1 MPKIDWNTIESLP
14 TDNNPLYN
22 HINRVLLPLRDDI
35 RKVRVSCTHYE
46 WNTDIPAYRYAH
58 SSNYQSH
65 LKHRHP
71 KVYRDLRNNQ
81 QNTTSSD
88 ANSIIS
94 DNSSNIEPSISTT
107 PFTIASQFIPITSN
121 ELKRLL
127 IDFIVDNNLSFRVA
141 TSSSLTSIFK
151 RINLNTPSITARQ
164 FTQEIDNYYIEQFN
178 HFKRLLELY
187 VTQNNGSFTLCTDSW
202 TTKSQHALLGAT
214 IHYIDANQTLQSY
227 ALRLM
232 DLKKRHTGEYMASLL
247 YKTLEDFNISK
258 SILTITR
265 DNASNN
271 DTMIDD
277 IDAKL
282 RYLSNNK
289 WVGPN
294 TGIRCLSHILNLI
307 VQDILSAI
315 KANTTK
321 EELLAITQDAQDTQ
335 DTQDTQDAQDAQNT
349 QNLQNSALNSSDKS
363 TKM

>member
-1 MPKIDWNTIESLP
+1 
-14 TDNNPLYN
+14 
-22 HINRVLLPLRDDI
+22 
-35 RKVRVSCTHYE
+35 
-46 WNTDIPAYRYAH
+46 
-58 SSNYQSH
+58 
-65 LKHRHP
+65 
-71 KVYRDLRNNQ
+71 
-81 QNTTSSD
+81 
-88 ANSIIS
+88 
-94 DNSSNIEPSISTT
+94 
-107 PFTIASQFIPITSN
+107 
-121 ELKRLL
+121 
-127 IDFIVDNNLSFRVA
+127 
-141 TSSSLTSIFK
+141 
-151 RINLNTPSITARQ
+151 
-164 FTQEIDNYYIEQFN
+164 
-178 HFKRLLELY
+178 
-187 VTQNNGSFTLCTDSW
+187 
-202 TTKSQHALLGAT
+202 
-214 IHYIDANQTLQSY
+214 
-227 ALRLM
+227 M